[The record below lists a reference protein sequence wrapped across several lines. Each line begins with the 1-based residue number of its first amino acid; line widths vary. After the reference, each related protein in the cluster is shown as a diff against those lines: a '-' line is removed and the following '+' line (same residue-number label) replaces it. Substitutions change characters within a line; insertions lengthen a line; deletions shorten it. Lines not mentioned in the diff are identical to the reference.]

1 MERNDLKECKTNPAY
16 YYAEGL
22 GKLCQWEEL
31 MTYQKKNG
39 SLFNSPATTA
49 AALIF
54 HCHDDKCLGYIN
66 SILKQHKNWV
76 PTIYPTTIRI
86 RLQMVDTLQKLGMD
100 RHFEAE
106 IRNVLDETYRLW
118 AQKDEEVFSDV
129 AYGAMAFRLLR
140 MCNFEVS
147 SEELARFKGQEGGS
161 AVGSGPGP
169 SSSSFF

>member
-1 MERNDLKECKTNPAY
+1 MERNDLRECKTNPAY

-54 HCHDDKCLGYIN
+54 HCNDDKCLGYIN

-106 IRNVLDETYRLW
+106 IRNVLDETYRTKKFFQMLLMVPW
-118 AQKDEEVFSDV
+118 RFDY
-129 AYGAMAFRLLR
+129 YGCATSKFPLK
-140 MCNFEVS
+140 N
-147 SEELARFKGQEGGS
+147 
-161 AVGSGPGP
+161 
-169 SSSSFF
+169 

>member
-106 IRNVLDETYRLW
+106 IRNVLDETYRTKKFFQMLLMVPW
-118 AQKDEEVFSDV
+118 RFDY
-129 AYGAMAFRLLR
+129 YGCATSKFPLK
-140 MCNFEVS
+140 N
-147 SEELARFKGQEGGS
+147 
-161 AVGSGPGP
+161 
-169 SSSSFF
+169 

>member
-1 MERNDLKECKTNPAY
+1 MIKYAGELNLNVPLDQSLVNVLFQKQDSAMERNDLRECKTNPAY

-54 HCHDDKCLGYIN
+54 HCNDDKCLGYIN

-76 PTIYPTTIRI
+76 PTIYLP
-86 RLQMVDTLQKLGMD
+86 LGLPPYYL
-100 RHFEAE
+100 
-106 IRNVLDETYRLW
+106 VVPY
-118 AQKDEEVFSDV
+118 
-129 AYGAMAFRLLR
+129 
-140 MCNFEVS
+140 
-147 SEELARFKGQEGGS
+147 
-161 AVGSGPGP
+161 
-169 SSSSFF
+169 